1 MAKSVIYSKDYKA
14 KDLRQKSYPISSISN
29 IDVNSKIIDK
39 SPKTRS
45 IKTKTY
51 PISNIVSSNP
61 TIKIKDT
68 LPFRVRLTSLGVSGY
83 GANNIPGIGIQV
95 IGYSNYII

>member
-1 MAKSVIYSKDYKA
+1 MAKSVIYSKDYKT
-14 KDLRQKSYPISSISN
+14 KELKQKNYPISSISN

-51 PISNIVSSNP
+51 PISNILSPNP
-61 TIKIKDT
+61 VIKIKDT
-68 LPFRVRLTSLGVSGY
+68 LPFRIRLTNIGVSGY
-83 GANNIPGIGIQV
+83 GANNIPGIGIQI
-95 IGYSNYII
+95 IGYSNYIL